1 MDSVIEDV
9 HVRKILDSRGNS
21 TIEVDVI
28 TWKGFG
34 RSAAPSGLSIGSKEV
49 ISFPQGGV
57 DIVVSELEDLIASE
71 LIGMDACDITT
82 IDEVLTEIDGSD
94 DLSLI
99 GGNTAVAIS
108 MAVAWILEK
117 ISQKETTLNYS
128 YGYQRFSIL
137 GAVIT
142 SIFVICMAFVILSE
156 AIPRLFAPES
166 VDAGGML
173 IVAIIGLLFK
183 SISVYRLHGAE
194 TFNEKAIFYHL
205 IFWSGANY
213 LDPFVSIGIAIWLIF
228 NLGRTLIKSIQV
240 FLQKTPDNFDV
251 EEFKNYILAINGVK
265 SIEDFH
271 IWSLDGIDSVMTL
284 KVNVNFDKDL
294 EKIKEDI
301 YVISNKYHVIDITI
315 EFG

>member
-1 MDSVIEDV
+1 MKIDTHNHHKKASDNLAFVFVINLTFNIIV
-9 HVRKILDSRGNS
+9 ILGGLATNS
-21 TIEVDVI
+21 
-28 TWKGFG
+28 
-34 RSAAPSGLSIGSKEV
+34 
-49 ISFPQGGV
+49 
-57 DIVVSELEDLIASE
+57 IAI
-71 LIGMDACDITT
+71 LADCIHDM
-82 IDEVLTEIDGSD
+82 SD
-94 DLSLI
+94 
-99 GGNTAVAIS
+99 TIS

-194 TFNEKAIFYHL
+194 TFNEKAIFYHLLGDIFEWIAILILSAVL